1 MKEKYK
7 ITDAELEIMQEI
19 WENKEI
25 SLEQIVENLSKK
37 SKENKNKN
45 TIKTLLYR
53 LSEKECIKSKKIDGK
68 SVVYIPKITEKEYQ
82 KRSSKNFLQK
92 IYHGSVKELLLN
104 FIEEK
109 EMTEKDIE
117 ELMKEI
123 KK

>member
-1 MKEKYK
+1 MYK
-7 ITDAELEIMQEI
+7 IQKNR
-19 WENKEI
+19 W
-25 SLEQIVENLSKK
+25 KK
-37 SKENKNKN
+37 CSIH
-45 TIKTLLYR
+45 T
-53 LSEKECIKSKKIDGK
+53 
-68 SVVYIPKITEKEYQ
+68 KITEKEYQ

-92 IYHGSVKELLLN
+92 IYHGSVKELLLS